1 MCEHKIKK
9 DLLIR
14 LAKIEGQIRGVSK
27 MVAEEK
33 YCIDIINQITAT
45 KRALDKVAMIIL
57 RKHINSC
64 VTKAIKS
71 NNSDDI
77 VDELIS
83 VIDKYI
89 K

>member
-1 MCEHKIKK
+1 MFEQKIKK
-9 DLLIR
+9 DIQIR
-14 LAKIEGQIRGVSK
+14 LAKIEGQIRGISN

-45 KRALDKVAMIIL
+45 RRALDKVAMIIL
-57 RKHINSC
+57 KKHINSC
-64 VTKAIKS
+64 VAKAIKS

>member
-1 MCEHKIKK
+1 MFEDKIKK
-9 DLLIR
+9 DLQTR
-14 LAKIEGQIRGVSK
+14 LAKIEGQIRGISN

-45 KRALDKVAMIIL
+45 RRALDKVAMIIL
-57 RKHINSC
+57 KKHINSC
-64 VTKAIKS
+64 VAKAIKS
-71 NNSDDI
+71 NNSENI